1 MQCPFC
7 HSEKDEEAPVCA
19 SCGRD
24 TAVPAAL
31 LAERADLLQKR
42 DRLRAELE
50 TAQAR
55 LAAKR
60 ARLSRSRRT

>member
-7 HSEKDEEAPVCA
+7 HQEKDEQAPVCA

-24 TAVPAAL
+24 TAVPQAL
-31 LAERADLLQKR
+31 LTERADLLQKR

-50 TAQAR
+50 SAQAR

-60 ARLSRSRRT
+60 AKLSRRRQA